1 MTLQGELFSTAPLA
15 IDTLLFEKTAH
26 HSGFTCVAGID
37 EAGRGPLAGPVT
49 AAAVILPAG
58 LSIPGVDDSKKLS
71 PDKREK
77 LFEII
82 MAQALSVGVG
92 IIGPAEIDLINILQA
107 TRRAMLAAVRQLTPQ
122 PDCLLIDGINTID
135 STITQKT
142 IKKGDSLSLSIAA
155 ASIIAKVARDR
166 IMIEMDSEYP
176 GYGFS
181 GHKGYGSAAHL
192 DAIRRLGPSPIHRLT
207 FRGVKEHVVIAP
219 LPDNISVSKLILS
232 EVLHNSP
239 IMFSK
244 IM

>member
-1 MTLQGELFSTAPLA
+1 MTLQGELFSAAPLA
-15 IDTLLFEKTAH
+15 IDTQLFEKTAY

-49 AAAVILPAG
+49 AAAVILPVG

-92 IIGPAEIDLINILQA
+92 IIDPAEIDLINILQA

-122 PDCLLIDGINTID
+122 PDCLLIDGISTID
-135 STITQKT
+135 STIAQKT

-155 ASIIAKVARDR
+155 ASIIAKVTRDR
-166 IMIEMDSEYP
+166 FMIAMDSEYP

-181 GHKGYGSAAHL
+181 GHKGYGSTAHL

-207 FRGVKEHVVIAP
+207 FRGVKEHV
-219 LPDNISVSKLILS
+219 DCTSS
-232 EVLHNSP
+232 
-239 IMFSK
+239 
-244 IM
+244 